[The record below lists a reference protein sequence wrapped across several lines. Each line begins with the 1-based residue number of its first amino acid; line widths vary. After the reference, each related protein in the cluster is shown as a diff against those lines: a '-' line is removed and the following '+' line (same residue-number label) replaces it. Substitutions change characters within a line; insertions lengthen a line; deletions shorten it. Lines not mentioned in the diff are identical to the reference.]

1 MARRSL
7 SEAGNRGALV
17 ISAPVYAELVAAPGR
32 GVEDVDAFLSRA
44 RIEVDWEL
52 GEEVW
57 RTAARAFRGYAE
69 RRRARRGDSGP
80 RRILADFLIGS
91 HALRCAS
98 GLLTLDQ
105 GLYRAEFPELEI
117 LVPG

>member
-7 SEAGNRGALV
+7 SEAGNRGVLV
-17 ISAPVYAELVAAPGR
+17 ISAPVYAELVATPGR

-52 GEEVW
+52 GEEAW
-57 RTAARAFRGYAE
+57 RTATRAFGGYAE
-69 RRRARRGDSGP
+69 RRRVRRGDSGP

-98 GLLTLDQ
+98 GLLTLD
-105 GLYRAEFPELEI
+105 
-117 LVPG
+117 